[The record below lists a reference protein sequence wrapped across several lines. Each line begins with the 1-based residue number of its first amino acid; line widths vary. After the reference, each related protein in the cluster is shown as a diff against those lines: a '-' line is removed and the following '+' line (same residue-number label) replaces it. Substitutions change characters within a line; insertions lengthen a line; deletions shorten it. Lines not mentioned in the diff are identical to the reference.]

1 VSGLGQPRRSPTLL
15 WLDLSSGALPLASG
29 MRHPRLD
36 MARVGQ
42 HPRQQRQPLLFSY
55 MNICVN
61 SYNRISLLL
70 ESLVIAGHAEI
81 VTTVDQSAMRGLVPH
96 EMIRQG
102 LPHSTYER
110 TLGSRRRAQGW
121 VEDSPYRTL
130 RMTSYLQALAV
141 VIPPGSSAFSSPRL
155 ILMLD
160 TSVCQQRLLSSNR
173 PVKNR
178 RACTPCDPL
187 IPRPRYPA
195 PSRLFC
201 FSSPRLIR
209 P

>member
-1 VSGLGQPRRSPTLL
+1 MPSLTTSLSGLPVGSRTSRQLIWLRRSPSPLISYTLL

-29 MRHPRLD
+29 MRHPRPD
-36 MARVGQ
+36 RACIDQ
-42 HPRQQRQPLLFSY
+42 HPRQQQTLLFRY
-55 MNICVN
+55 MNVCGSID
-61 SYNRISLLL
+61 NRIYLLL

-110 TLGSRRRAQGW
+110 SLGSRRRAQGC

-141 VIPPGSSAFSSPRL
+141 VIPPGSSDS
-155 ILMLD
+155 
-160 TSVCQQRLLSSNR
+160 LL
-173 PVKNR
+173 PG
-178 RACTPCDPL
+178 
-187 IPRPRYPA
+187 
-195 PSRLFC
+195 
-201 FSSPRLIR
+201 
-209 P
+209 